1 MNRLQKKCVIAAG
14 GMHLLLLLILLIGPG
29 FLTAPDQ
36 AQDNLPLI
44 DVIPLTAVDEAISGG
59 GNPNVTQPPPPAPQ
73 PITPPAPAPQPPPQ
87 VQPQPQPKPVE
98 PPPQVEQLKPAPV
111 KAEPTP
117 VKVIEKPDA
126 PNLEVP
132 KKKPTAKPK
141 DKPQVEVNLH
151 KVKVSASSKATSQS
165 PADAAAEARA
175 QARAAQRERAARLA
189 AINGAVNSLQQGLS
203 PSTDVSTPGPGGAAF
218 ANYAQIVKS
227 VYERNWIAPTDVSD
241 DEATAKI
248 EVVIARDGTVISAR
262 ITVNSGSA
270 SLDRSVEQ
278 DLRRIKFVHPFPEGV
293 TDSQRTFNINFN
305 LKAKRLL
312 G

>member
-98 PPPQVEQLKPAPV
+98 PPPQVEQPKPAPV
-111 KAEPTP
+111 KVEPTP

-132 KKKPTAKPK
+132 KKKPTSKPK
-141 DKPQVEVNLH
+141 EKTAI
-151 KVKVSASSKATSQS
+151 KVDLKKETVTANGQAISKA
-165 PADAAAEARA
+165 AAEKEARA

-189 AINGAVNSLQQGLS
+189 AINGAVNSLRQGLS
-203 PSTDVSTPGPGGAAF
+203 SSTEVETPGPGGAAF